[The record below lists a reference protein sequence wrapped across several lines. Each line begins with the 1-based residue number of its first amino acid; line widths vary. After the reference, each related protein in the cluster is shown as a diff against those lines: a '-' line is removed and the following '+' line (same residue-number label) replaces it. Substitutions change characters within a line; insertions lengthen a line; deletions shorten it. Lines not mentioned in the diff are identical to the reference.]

1 MVVLSLRLFG
11 NQFVYESE
19 RHFVKIPGFG
29 IPITYFVFTVSDFE
43 KSTKLIFRKFSIT
56 FFINFIS
63 YENMKQAQRCRF
75 FNKRTNSKRYWFVNS
90 PSAETTHKFKKI
102 LIRQY
107 PQRRNKNAQIQK
119 DIDQSIPLAQKQER
133 TSSKRYRFVNSHSI
147 ETRTYR
153 FKKILICQ
161 QPQRRNNAQIQKDTD
176 SSIAIAQNQE
186 RTNSKRY

>member
-90 PSAETTHKFKKI
+90 PSAETRTHKFKKI
-102 LIRQY
+102 LTRQQ
-107 PQRRNKNAQIQK
+107 PQRKNKNVQVQK
-119 DIDQSIPLAQKQER
+119 GIGSSIAIAQKQER
-133 TSSKRYRFVNSHSI
+133 TDSKRY
-147 ETRTYR
+147 
-153 FKKILICQ
+153 
-161 QPQRRNNAQIQKDTD
+161 
-176 SSIAIAQNQE
+176 
-186 RTNSKRY
+186 